1 MILGRGLWDEIYDI
15 CYVEKINIILYWI
28 YFFICK
34 IYAYYYILHFKWKI
48 LEISI
53 EIVEME

>member
-15 CYVEKINIILYWI
+15 CYVEKINIIWI